1 MKCREIPTI
10 CDFRVLRTCNTLVAR
25 AGLTPARLTM
35 KFEMATLYSAFAV
48 CRAQVALGFEAAR
61 TEWGTRI
68 KRMFCDVFGHFDR
81 TGVAKRRHSVTG
93 PIVVVFGLLA
103 GCAGV
108 GGLSGDASP
117 EVKRDVVAQRAKAR
131 WDRLIA
137 SDLAG
142 AYEYMS
148 PASRATT
155 PLDLYKAKHKVGLY
169 RSVKVDDVHCEA
181 DTCTVDLSLTYDYK
195 GKGMK
200 EPMEITTPLTEKWI
214 ISQGQAWFVDRG

>member
-10 CDFRVLRTCNTLVAR
+10 CDFRVLRTCNTLVSP
-25 AGLTPARLTM
+25 AGITAARLTM

-48 CRAQVALGFEAAR
+48 RRAHVALGFGAAD
-61 TEWGTRI
+61 TEWSTRI

-81 TGVAKRRHSVTG
+81 GGVVKRRHSVAG
-93 PIVVVFGLLA
+93 AIVVAIGFLA
-103 GCAGV
+103 GCAGI
-108 GGLSGDASP
+108 GGLSADAP
-117 EVKRDVVAQRAKAR
+117 ADMKRDVVAQRAQAR

-137 SDLAG
+137 RDLAG
-142 AYEYMS
+142 AYEYLS
-148 PASRATT
+148 PASRAAT
-155 PLDLYKAKHKVGLY
+155 PLDVYKAKHKVGLY

-181 DTCTVDLSLTYDYK
+181 DTCTVGLSLTYDYK

-200 EPMEITTPLTEKWI
+200 EPMEISTPLTEKWI

>member
-1 MKCREIPTI
+1 MKC
-10 CDFRVLRTCNTLVAR
+10 
-25 AGLTPARLTM
+25 
-35 KFEMATLYSAFAV
+35 EMARLYSA
-48 CRAQVALGFEAAR
+48 LWAR
-61 TEWGTRI
+61 GAHLVLSFPMAGTEWRMRI
-68 KRMFCDVFGHFDR
+68 NRTFCDVFRHFHR
-81 TGVAKRRHSVTG
+81 GGVAKRRHSVAG
-93 PIVVVFGLLA
+93 PLLVTIGILA

-108 GGLSGDASP
+108 GGLSDDAAP

-131 WDRLIA
+131 WERLIER
-137 SDLAG
+137 DLAG

-155 PLDLYKAKHKVGLY
+155 PLDLYKARHKVGLY
-169 RSVKVDDVHCEA
+169 RSVKVDGVHCEA

>member
-1 MKCREIPTI
+1 MKY
-10 CDFRVLRTCNTLVAR
+10 
-25 AGLTPARLTM
+25 
-35 KFEMATLYSAFAV
+35 EMARLYSA
-48 CRAQVALGFEAAR
+48 LWAR
-61 TEWGTRI
+61 GAHLVLSFPMPGTEWRMRI
-68 KRMFCDVFGHFDR
+68 NRIFCDVSRHCHRG
-81 TGVAKRRHSVTG
+81 GVAKRRHSVAG
-93 PIVVVFGLLA
+93 PLLVTIGILG

-108 GGLSGDASP
+108 GGLSDDASP
-117 EVKRDVVAQRAKAR
+117 EVRRDVVAQRAKAR
-131 WDRLIA
+131 WERLIER
-137 SDLAG
+137 DLAG

-155 PLDLYKAKHKVGLY
+155 PLDLYKARHKVGLY
-169 RSVKVDDVHCEA
+169 RSVKVDGVHCEA